1 MPAPDLALTADGT
14 QDARQYDNM
23 NAEKSYYRGMTTP
36 RTPAER
42 MAMRIADVDRAIAAE
57 LDADDIAARKTVCEN
72 AMIRATRSDV
82 TLAPRA
88 IVEATRLGLDLG
100 RAADRV
106 DAIERYEFE
115 RSEL

>member
-1 MPAPDLALTADGT
+1 
-14 QDARQYDNM
+14 
-23 NAEKSYYRGMTTP
+23 
-36 RTPAER
+36 

-88 IVEATRLGLDLG
+88 IVEAARLGLDLG